1 MSSTNIERVS
11 TPNRAFQEEV
21 DLHEEQQSPRFLRTD
36 DRDAAVIN
44 SFSVSTI
51 KLAVREERTTTEPQN
66 EELQDPNIYV
76 RKQHMFLS
84 PLISKQDETNSMGS
98 PSLSDSSLSPITD
111 KDHPLD
117 WVEQEHCHQV
127 NSSQNQDSDVILD
140 MAVDG
145 SNTTMSDEQKN
156 AWEQQQASEEL
167 ARQLMAEEALAS
179 YEVSVQFLRDNAN
192 NFSEE
197 DMAALLSAMDDERPF
212 MQQLHEQDED
222 EGEEELLESSSEL
235 SYDTLLRLGESL
247 GNVKE
252 ERWSL
257 KSQEYID
264 KLPIVTF
271 LRQSSNDEEE
281 EDHESS
287 SSKCLVCQ
295 HTYEEEDCLRK
306 LPCNHLFHRDC
317 IDHWLS
323 TKDFCPYCRQSI
335 IDSE

>member
-1 MSSTNIERVS
+1 
-11 TPNRAFQEEV
+11 
-21 DLHEEQQSPRFLRTD
+21 
-36 DRDAAVIN
+36 
-44 SFSVSTI
+44 
-51 KLAVREERTTTEPQN
+51 
-66 EELQDPNIYV
+66 
-76 RKQHMFLS
+76 
-84 PLISKQDETNSMGS
+84 MGS

-111 KDHPLD
+111 KDHPSD
-117 WVEQEHCHQV
+117 WADQEHRDQV
-127 NSSQNQDSDVILD
+127 NSSLNKNSAVILD

-145 SNTTMSDEQKN
+145 GNTAMSEEQKY

-179 YEVSVQFLRDNAN
+179 YEASVQFLRDNAN

-212 MQQLHEQDED
+212 MQQHLELDDE

-235 SYDTLLRLGESL
+235 SYDTLLRIGERL

-257 KSQEYID
+257 KSQEYIE

-271 LRQSSNDEEE
+271 LRQSSKDEEE
-281 EDHESS
+281 DDRESS

-295 HTYEEEDCLRK
+295 HTYEVEDCLRK

-335 IDSE
+335 TDSE